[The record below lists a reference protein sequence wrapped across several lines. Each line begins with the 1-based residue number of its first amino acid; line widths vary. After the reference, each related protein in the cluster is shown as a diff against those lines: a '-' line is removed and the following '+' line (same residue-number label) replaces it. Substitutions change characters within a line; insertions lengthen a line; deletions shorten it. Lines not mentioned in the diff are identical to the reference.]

1 MSVLLLVLLLKMRL
15 FCAVLGNQGICATG
29 FKRAQGNEHCAKRCI
44 FKSTNNKSTFE
55 HALISMITDIQHH

>member
-29 FKRAQGNEHCAKRCI
+29 FKRAQGNEHCAK
-44 FKSTNNKSTFE
+44 KDTFSKVLIIR
-55 HALISMITDIQHH
+55 ALLNMLLFP